1 MERNRE
7 LILQENLVEQVV
19 PDGKKHIKTEKLIGK
34 SVKEGRNSIKKGSLV
49 ETKTLATLS
58 KLNHIE
64 KTK

>member
-34 SVKEGRNSIKKGSLV
+34 SVKEGRN
-49 ETKTLATLS
+49 
-58 KLNHIE
+58 
-64 KTK
+64 